1 MQTRMKVIT
10 GATLFLLLG
19 SGLTIFSSTSPS
31 QERLHQDSPVARD
44 RSVDVVPVELR
55 HLETSA
61 RLPGELVPYLAVD
74 MYPKIVALLNWIGID
89 RGDDVKE
96 GQVLAR
102 LTAPELRAQRAEA
115 EAKLRADHITLQHLR
130 TAATT
135 PGVIAENDVEVAGK
149 TVEASRARVNALKE
163 LEEYLN
169 ITAPFAGRITERH
182 AHPGALLT
190 PGQGKPLFRLEQIN
204 RLRLVIPV
212 PEANVGEIGEGVQV
226 PFTVSAYPGEQFTGV
241 VRRIARSVDVKTRT
255 MPVELDVDNL
265 KKRLAPGMF
274 AEVEW
279 PVRRSTATA
288 FVPRSAIVATTE
300 QTFVI
305 RVSPAK
311 TAEWIPIRR
320 GETMGDLQEVFG
332 DVTPRDLV
340 VRQGTDELRPETTI
354 VARRS
359 DPGPDLEHTR
369 DVLTTE

>member
-1 MQTRMKVIT
+1 MQTRMKLIA
-10 GATLFLLLG
+10 GATLVLVLG
-19 SGLTIFSSTSPS
+19 CGATIFSSTLPS
-31 QERLHQDSPVARD
+31 QGQLNQDPPVARD
-44 RSVDVVPVELR
+44 RSVDVVPIELR
-55 HLETSA
+55 RLETSA

-89 RGDDVKE
+89 RGDDVRE

-102 LTAPELRAQRAEA
+102 LTAPELRSQRAEA
-115 EAKLRADHITLQHLR
+115 EAKLRADHITLQHLH

-163 LEEYLN
+163 LEEYLT

-204 RLRLVIPV
+204 RLRLIIPV
-212 PEANVGEIGEGVQV
+212 PEANVGEIGEGLQV
-226 PFTVSAYPGEQFTGV
+226 LFTVSAYPGERFTGV

-255 MPVELDVDNL
+255 MPVELDVDNSN
-265 KKRLAPGMF
+265 KRLAPGMF
-274 AEVEW
+274 ADVDW
-279 PVRRSTATA
+279 PVHRSSATI
-288 FVPRSAIVATTE
+288 FVPRSAIVVTTE

-320 GETMGDLQEVFG
+320 GEAMGDLQEVFG
-332 DVTPRDLV
+332 EVTPHDLV
-340 VRQGTDELRPETTI
+340 VRQGTDELRPGTTI
-354 VARRS
+354 VMRRS
-359 DPGPDLEHTR
+359 EPSSDWEDTQ
-369 DVLTTE
+369 DVLHTE